1 MENILEV
8 SNLSKAWP
16 GFKLNQVSFNIPRG
30 YIMGFIGPNGA
41 GKTTTIKLIM
51 NLIHKDSGQ
60 IAVFGQ
66 DHIKFQKQ
74 IRDRIGF
81 VYDEGYFYEHLD
93 IILIKQIIA
102 PFYSRW
108 DEKAF
113 QQYIRAFRIPVKPK
127 FKDLSRGE
135 KMKFS
140 LALALSHNAEFI
152 IMDEPTSGLD
162 PVFRNELLD
171 ILANL
176 MQDDNK
182 SILFSTHITS
192 DLQRISDYICFINQ
206 GEIIFYEDIDTVLNQ
221 YMVVKGPSEALN
233 ETTRPLFI
241 GIREHSFGFE
251 ALSQQTKEVSRLL
264 GNQVNIEKADLE
276 DIMLYTVRGSNHV
289 SADL

>member
-8 SNLSKAWP
+8 NNLSKSWP
-16 GFKLNQVSFNIPRG
+16 GFNLDQVSFSIPRG

-51 NLIHKDSGQ
+51 NLIHKDSGE
-60 IAVFGQ
+60 IKVFGQ
-66 DHIKFQKQ
+66 DHIRFQKE

-93 IILIKQIIA
+93 IVVIKQIIA

-113 QQYIRAFRIPVKPK
+113 QQYVREFHIPVKPK

-171 ILANL
+171 ILADL
-176 MQDDNK
+176 MQDDTK

-192 DLQRISDYICFINQ
+192 DLQRIADYICFIKQ
-206 GEIIFYEDIDTVLNQ
+206 GKIVFCQDMETVLNQ
-221 YMVVKGPSEALN
+221 HIVVKGPSDILN
-233 ETTRPLFI
+233 ETTRPLFT
-241 GIREHSFGFE
+241 GLREHSFGFE
-251 ALSQQTKEVSRLL
+251 AMSRDAAEVSRLM
-264 GNQVNIEKADLE
+264 GDRVKIEKVNLE
-276 DIMLYTVRGSNHV
+276 DIMLYTVRGDSRV
-289 SADL
+289 